1 MEGPPATKRQR
12 RIQRQERAGKRR
24 SAQDSAESLPEKKRS
39 RKDANSLAEK
49 LLASGCSISDDKVLR
64 VLRMSQF
71 TENTTRI
78 NVMPQNATFVL
89 SDTLGL
95 VSTRNGKV
103 TASRLTKRYP
113 AVFQILARWL
123 RQAWPL
129 PHFPFTSIS
138 VNKNYAARMY

>member
-1 MEGPPATKRQR
+1 MEGPPATKRPR

-71 TENTTRI
+71 TENTTRV